1 MEYPVRRLQHIQLI
15 NKATYHRLGGCL
27 EPMKYKSE
35 ISSTSARLQL
45 DFSLLQPKIEGRMH
59 SKEMSWRG
67 LDLHYRRL

>member
-35 ISSTSARLQL
+35 ISSSSARLQL
-45 DFSLLQPKIEGRMH
+45 DFSSTSTRLQLAAAK
-59 SKEMSWRG
+59 
-67 LDLHYRRL
+67 D